1 MQPFMPGLDPV
12 QPDICGMNTHCFLLP
27 AALQVT
33 YLLCFVDEEFHVL
46 EHGWKKEDEDLE
58 KTKPRIHLSWV

>member
-12 QPDICGMNTHCFLLP
+12 QPDICGMNTHCILSL

-33 YLLCFVDEEFHVL
+33 CFFVDQEFHVL
-46 EHGWKKEDEDLE
+46 EHGWKKEDEGL
-58 KTKPRIHLSWV
+58 KKIKPIIHLSYV